1 MVLFKSKRE
10 SIEEKISSF
19 TFHYGPI
26 QMFFLHIRYVGDIVI
41 YIPLWSYSNS
51 NDEDNVVV
59 LNKFTFH
66 YGPIQIILFFSI
78 FVFQNL
84 IYIPLWSYSNLF
96 YHLKNKT
103 EFSIYI
109 PLWSYSNNIW
119 GNASIS
125 SENLHSTMVL
135 FKFTNDLV
143 KKASESI
150 YIPLWSYSNNIWG
163 NASISS
169 ENLHSTMVLFKWRG
183 QARGQSLASKFTFH
197 YGPIQM

>member
-84 IYIPLWSYSNLF
+84 IYIPLWSYSN
-96 YHLKNKT
+96 K
-103 EFSIYI
+103 I
-109 PLWSYSNNIW
+109 PLDTNFKPQQH
-119 GNASIS
+119 
-125 SENLHSTMVL
+125 LHSTMVL

-150 YIPLWSYSNNIWG
+150 YIPLWSYSNEEG
-163 NASISS
+163 KREDRALPA
-169 ENLHSTMVLFKWRG
+169 NLHSTMVLFK
-183 QARGQSLASKFTFH
+183 
-197 YGPIQM
+197 

>member
-1 MVLFKSKRE
+1 
-10 SIEEKISSF
+10 
-19 TFHYGPI
+19 
-26 QMFFLHIRYVGDIVI
+26 MFFLHIRYVGDIVI

-109 PLWSYSNNIW
+109 PLWSYSNRYYN
-119 GNASIS
+119 
-125 SENLHSTMVL
+125 VL
-135 FKFTNDLV
+135 KKTYPKFTFHYGPIQILPYHHFCTLCRR
-143 KKASESI
+143 I
-150 YIPLWSYSNNIWG
+150 YIPLWSYSN
-163 NASISS
+163 
-169 ENLHSTMVLFKWRG
+169 HTLF
-183 QARGQSLASKFTFH
+183 
-197 YGPIQM
+197 